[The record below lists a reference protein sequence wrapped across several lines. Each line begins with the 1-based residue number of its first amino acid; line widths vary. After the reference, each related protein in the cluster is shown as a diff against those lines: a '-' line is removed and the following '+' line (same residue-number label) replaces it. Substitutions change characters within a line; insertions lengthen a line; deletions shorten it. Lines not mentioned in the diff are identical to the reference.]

1 MRTLVDYEFYFY
13 FQKYG
18 QKRIVTNKACKH
30 PKRTKVYKQLLN
42 SLDKGFIHSFGY
54 KSKETESNYIKV

>member
-1 MRTLVDYEFYFY
+1 MKQSVNYEFYFY

-18 QKRIVTNKACKH
+18 KKRIVTNKACKY
-30 PKRTKVYKQLLN
+30 PKQTKVYRLLLN

-54 KSKETESNYIKV
+54 KSKETENNYIKV